1 MMDKYGL
8 AKVIYNAS
16 HLNGEFQLRSGLLS
30 NEYFDKYLF
39 ESDPTL
45 LSEIAEQLSK
55 LIPEGTEVLA
65 GLEMGGIPIATALSL
80 KTGIPVVFVRKE
92 AKSYGTC
99 KLAEGID
106 IQNKNVCIIEDVV
119 TTGGQIKLSAED
131 LKQVGAKVKD
141 VLCVIDRNQSGK
153 ENLEDAGL
161 LLQSLLTMEELIT
174 ATK

>member
-1 MMDKYGL
+1 MEKYQL
-8 AKVIYNAS
+8 AQEIYNVA
-16 HLNGEFQLRSGLLS
+16 HLNGEFKLRSGLIS

-39 ESDPTL
+39 ESNPTL
-45 LSEIAEQLSK
+45 LKEIAEQLSK
-55 LIPEGTEVLA
+55 LIPNGTEVLA

-92 AKSYGTC
+92 AKAYGTC

-106 IQNKNVCIIEDVV
+106 IKNKKVCIIEDVV

-141 VLCVIDRNQSGK
+141 VLCVIDRKQSGK
-153 ENLEDAGL
+153 ENLNEVGL
-161 LLQSLLTMEELIT
+161 DLHSLFTMDDLI
-174 ATK
+174 AVIK